1 MGNLS
6 TLLLVWSPWNSF
18 FLSRLGDASIG
29 FLSIQLVFFFKQPWV
44 VARWISNRC
53 KSLKEFSGFLLLQK
67 MWAFT
72 STSFGHSLVISIKSF
87 SISGA
92 MEVLIELLNQ
102 KNSIRKSKISG
113 RWFIAKISNQR
124 NPLLI

>member
-6 TLLLVWSPWNSF
+6 ALLLVWTPWNSF
-18 FLSRLGDASIG
+18 FLSRLGDAIIG

-53 KSLKEFSGFLLLQK
+53 KLLKEFLGFLLLKK

-72 STSFGHSLVISIKSF
+72 STSFGHSLVINIKSF
-87 SISGA
+87 SISRA
-92 MEVLIELLNQ
+92 MEVLIGLLNQ
-102 KNSIRKSKISG
+102 KNSTRKSKISD
-113 RWFIAKISNQR
+113 RWFVVEISNQR